1 MGIISGGQ
9 VIPGA
14 VGRALP
20 FAGTPSAGTDEVQFL
35 QRGGTPSGGT
45 FKLGFEGFT
54 SGTIGYD
61 AGTAAIN
68 AALAALPSI
77 GGSANIL
84 VGGTAL
90 SEAGTTTVT
99 FRAARGAQAVG
110 LLTLADN
117 SLTGGTAPTVTITEG
132 TAGADATYRGAPKGA
147 LIVDTTNGELY
158 QNTGTE
164 TDPTWG
170 LVGEQGS

>member
-1 MGIISGGQ
+1 MGVISGGQ
-9 VIPGA
+9 IIPGA
-14 VGRALP
+14 IGRALP

-45 FKLGFEGFT
+45 FRLGFEGFT
-54 SGTIGYD
+54 SGTIAYD

-68 AALAALPSI
+68 AALAAMPSI

-99 FRAARGAQAVG
+99 FRGARGAQSVG
-110 LLTLADN
+110 LLTLAAN

-132 TAGADATYRGAPKGA
+132 TAGVTATYRGVPKGG
-147 LIVDTTNGELY
+147 LIVDTDSGTLY
-158 QNTGTE
+158 VNTGTE
-164 TDPTWG
+164 TDPTWTVAG
-170 LVGEQGS
+170 TQS